1 MIQDRFVTVTA
12 MVSIQKLIYLVCT
25 VAKVKV
31 DQNSSKLKARKFVMI
46 ETIDA
51 ETYVKDWT
59 QNEYIVFKLGHI
71 KAHMLYRR
79 DTFSSIKELI
89 TEFDNTWW
97 NTIYSDSC
105 EEEIG
110 NPFPSRIA
118 KPHKTDL
125 ELLSKCECEYDI
137 AIIESFA
144 HIPDDSRDTERL
156 KALRNYDRRHS
167 KNWKFIISH

>member
-1 MIQDRFVTVTA
+1 M
-12 MVSIQKLIYLVCT
+12 
-25 VAKVKV
+25 AKVKV

-97 NTIYSDSC
+97 NTIDSDSC

-110 NPFPSRIA
+110 NLFPSRIA

-125 ELLSKCECEYDI
+125 ELLSKCEYDI

-156 KALRNYDRRHS
+156 KALRNYDRRAFKAFKELEVHHITLAME
-167 KNWKFIISH
+167 NVGIVDDSH